1 MEIRGEEYSPLN
13 SFYMVKLNH
22 ISKHYID
29 GKKVVTGLNDVTLSF
44 GVDEF
49 VVVTGSSG
57 SGKSTLLNI
66 LSGTDYATSGQYL
79 VDDIDTDSFDEN
91 DWSNFRCRNIG
102 IIYQDNKLI
111 ENYTVKENIEAAIAL
126 CCSNNKERKKKINQI
141 LKDTGLATLASKK
154 VKYLSGGQKQRVA
167 IARAI
172 SKDCRI
178 LLADE
183 PTANLDINSWDIIIN
198 KCSNYS

>member
-1 MEIRGEEYSPLN
+1 
-13 SFYMVKLNH
+13 MVKLNH

-79 VDDIDTDSFDEN
+79 VDDIDTDKLLTRFYKTSF
-91 DWSNFRCRNIG
+91 SNFQKKSN
-102 IIYQDNKLI
+102 Q
-111 ENYTVKENIEAAIAL
+111 TVAL
-126 CCSNNKERKKKINQI
+126 FYLLQEMKA
-141 LKDTGLATLASKK
+141 LK
-154 VKYLSGGQKQRVA
+154 
-167 IARAI
+167 
-172 SKDCRI
+172 
-178 LLADE
+178 
-183 PTANLDINSWDIIIN
+183 
-198 KCSNYS
+198 